1 MSDASITHRL
11 LDAVI
16 PPMARWLV
24 GLMRALEERVSD
36 PSARWEILRR
46 KLEGI
51 GRGTP

>member
-1 MSDASITHRL
+1 MADTPFARHL

-51 GRGTP
+51 GRGAP